1 MLEGTRLRMHEPKEG
16 SFGVFSNPKIS
27 WCSKVELSQGSG
39 DEVAVVVSSVIELP
53 ALGTQWRL
61 PSLRFI
67 AVLVHPSGGGCSATH
82 TL

>member
-1 MLEGTRLRMHEPKEG
+1 MHEPTEG

-27 WCSKVELSQGSG
+27 WGSKVELSQGSG
-39 DEVAVVVSSVIELP
+39 DEVAVVSSVIELP

-67 AVLVHPSGGGCSATH
+67 AVLVDPSGEGV
-82 TL
+82 